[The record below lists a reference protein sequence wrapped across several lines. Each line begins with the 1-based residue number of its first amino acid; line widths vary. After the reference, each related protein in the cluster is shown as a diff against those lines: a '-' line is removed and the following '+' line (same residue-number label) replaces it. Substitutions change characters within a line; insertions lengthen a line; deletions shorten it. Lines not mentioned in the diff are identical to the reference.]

1 MNSENKRE
9 DMIQS
14 FAQVKA
20 EEALEAMKG
29 KVREL
34 TKNLR
39 EQEQQLHQQHQQE
52 QTMKGKMKDLTK
64 KLKDQQQ
71 QLQQQQQQLE
81 KMQLQ
86 QQKEQQ
92 QQLSPPITVTA
103 TSSAALHEQ
112 ALTGAGEGITGE
124 GTSAIKG
131 SHDLKEGLEFDWD
144 LLHWWMHVCGSIA
157 MVHLAIIVVI
167 NTVVYILSKVEVGE
181 PDDMTVST
189 ELLEQATNEKLALQH
204 QLTSISNARED
215 AAIELHQA
223 VKDKQMVQQ
232 QCTSVTKERDFL
244 CKNNGVLQTRLAS
257 VEDQLKVEQ
266 EQHKSAAA
274 AAMNE
279 HTELVASHALLK
291 QQSEELERVSKQE
304 NKKVAGQLVIV
315 QHELQQMVAAHT
327 DSRKENEEAYRQLAV
342 VQSDLQLVVT
352 ARTDM
357 EKLLADTQGQLTSL
371 QTEKEQLLT
380 EKKKWKV
387 TKTTL
392 GTERERLELVKV
404 TLETQIEGLE
414 GDLVAAKN
422 EAKDSLTKSEVLQKD
437 YITMEATVERLRQ
450 QLTEGHARTEVLQ
463 IEQASFETTVTDLQ
477 QQLNAAKIEAND
489 ALTKSAVLQQEQAT
503 LESTV
508 VDLQQL
514 LNVVEKASRE
524 IAITTENNQASFAA
538 TIASSEA
545 TTMTL
550 RQQLKQTEA
559 LAEASK
565 QELTAVQTRLTSV
578 EELLKAE
585 QERVEVLQR
594 DRVSLDATMED
605 LRRQLTEGHART
617 EVLQIEQASLE
628 TTVTDLQ
635 LQLNAAK
642 IEVKQ
647 LTTSSSAD
655 LASSEATTMALLQ
668 QLEQTEALAEAS
680 KQELTAVQTR
690 LTSVEDQLKAEQ
702 KQSQSAAA
710 AAMNEHTE
718 LVALQ
723 SQKLANVE
731 DQLKE
736 SEAAAVVAL
745 AEKEQLLLRQGQ
757 LVQEADDLRLR
768 CELTE
773 QLLVQLQAARSTHKG
788 LGSPNQG
795 TSDHAIAHSAG
806 VYDSSL
812 TMGAPPS
819 MSSNKT
825 TMSESK
831 SEPNLTQVVVNDNI
845 DGSMDQPGSGSISLS
860 VTPAVSPLRQ
870 PSIHSTSSSHLEN
883 GSGTDHGK
891 ETKDTGYS
899 PARIPRNASNA
910 SLSQNSHTPNS
921 HNATLELQQQ
931 LEPSI
936 GDDEGDVSVGHS
948 DKDHLKKL
956 RRHQLALTQAAL
968 NIRVTELEGQ
978 VIGVYISFNILS
990 QFQLT
995 NSCKE

>member
-578 EELLKAE
+578 E
-585 QERVEVLQR
+585 
-594 DRVSLDATMED
+594 
-605 LRRQLTEGHART
+605 
-617 EVLQIEQASLE
+617 
-628 TTVTDLQ
+628 
-635 LQLNAAK
+635 
-642 IEVKQ
+642 
-647 LTTSSSAD
+647 
-655 LASSEATTMALLQ
+655 
-668 QLEQTEALAEAS
+668 
-680 KQELTAVQTR
+680 
-690 LTSVEDQLKAEQ
+690 DQLKAEQ